1 MNIASTQF
9 VLFAIAAVAL
19 YYVFPKKFRWISL
32 LFANVAFY
40 LFAGAEMI
48 LYVIGAAA
56 VAYFAGTAM
65 SKLFDEQKEK
75 QEGLERKE
83 KKEIKAVYTKK
94 RKRILTLA
102 IVVVLLGLA
111 VVKYAGF
118 MVENINALL
127 GIVGVG
133 SLGVS
138 GKQVSEFIPTVV
150 GCSYFTLMVI
160 SYVTDVYRGK
170 IKAEKNFIKVF
181 VYLSF
186 FPHITMGPIERY
198 DHIAPQIFEGNKFEF
213 SNIKTGAMLVMWGFF
228 KKLIITDRLAVITAS
243 IFGGYEDLNA
253 IAVMFGLVLFSI
265 QIYTDWTTYCD
276 IVGGVAEM
284 MGIKITQNFSQ
295 PNFSKTMPE
304 FWRRWHMSMGAFFKD
319 YVLYPISTSN
329 FCLKLNKG
337 SRKVFGKTGGKIIS
351 SALPILSVW
360 FLTGLWHGASWNFMM
375 WGLFQGVIIMLSV
388 TFSPMLE
395 KVNTKLNFKT
405 ETFSWSLFRMGR
417 TFLLCCLGRIFFK
430 SATLTDAFGMFSRL
444 TVFSGGFDPFSFG
457 LDKKDLF
464 VAIVGVIILLAYDI
478 FEEKGISVRKT
489 LDKQPIIVK
498 WLILYAVIMFI
509 IIYGYYG
516 ADVQHT
522 TFVYGNF

>member
-9 VLFAIAAVAL
+9 VLFAIVAVAL
-19 YYVFPKKFRWISL
+19 YYIFPRKFRWISL
-32 LFANVAFY
+32 LFTNIAFY

-48 LYVIGAAA
+48 LYVIGATA
-56 VAYFAGTAM
+56 VAYFAGTLM
-65 SKLFDEQKEK
+65 SKLFGEQKRK

-83 KKEIKAVYTKK
+83 KKELKAVYTKK

-111 VVKYAGF
+111 VIKYAGF

-127 GIVGVG
+127 GVVGVG

-170 IKAEKNFIKVF
+170 IEAEKNFIKVF

-186 FPHITMGPIERY
+186 FPHIVQGPIERY

-213 SNIKTGAMLVMWGFF
+213 SNIKTGAMLIMWGFF
-228 KKLIITDRLAVITAS
+228 KQLIITDRLSVVINN
-243 IFGGYEDLNA
+243 IFSKYETVNA
-253 IAVMFGLVLFSI
+253 ITLMFGLVVFSV
-265 QIYTDWTTYCD
+265 QIYTSWTTYCD

-284 MGIKITQNFSQ
+284 MGITISKNFDRPYMSQ
-295 PNFSKTMPE
+295 TMPE

-319 YVLYPISTSN
+319 YVLYPISTSS

-360 FLTGLWHGASWNFMM
+360 FLTGLWHGASWDFMM
-375 WGLFQGVIIMLSV
+375 WGLFQGIIIMLSV
-388 TFSPMLE
+388 TFSPTLE
-395 KVNTKLNFKT
+395 KINTKLNFKT
-405 ETFSWSLFRMGR
+405 ETFTWKLFRMAR
-417 TFLLCCLGRIFFK
+417 TFFICCIGRIFFLAGVR
-430 SATLTDAFGMFSRL
+430 SIDPFTAFGRL
-444 TVFSGGFDPFSFG
+444 GVFSGGFDPFSFG
-457 LDKKDLF
+457 LDKKDF
-464 VAIVGVIILLAYDI
+464 VVACAGIIILIVAAVLQ
-478 FEEKGISVRKT
+478 EKYEIRKA
-489 LDKQPIIVK
+489 LDKQPIIAK
-498 WLILYAVIMFI
+498 WLILYVAIMI
-509 IIYGYYG
+509 MIIYGYYG
-516 ADVQHT
+516 GDYQHT
-522 TFVYGNF
+522 VSVYADF